1 VGSHGQPLFS
11 TQLPGKLLI
20 AAIADAGFCYEQPM
34 FRLRTV
40 SMGES
45 LLCRPMV
52 WRSVN
57 VVTALLLIGQLIIA
71 AAVIAA
77 LVGVDAVT
85 DKPLYLR
92 FFLICDEPLC
102 VLRN

>member
-1 VGSHGQPLFS
+1 
-11 TQLPGKLLI
+11 
-20 AAIADAGFCYEQPM
+20 
-34 FRLRTV
+34 
-40 SMGES
+40 
-45 LLCRPMV
+45 
-52 WRSVN
+52 
-57 VVTALLLIGQLIIA
+57 LIGQLIIA